1 MTKSYIVNPKTGE
14 LLTAQEWKET
24 AGGNVNCAQMVAIVP
39 DDGSPAF
46 AMPVE
51 TFERMNWRDA
61 MKFAGEYKAPHEV
74 KGSDGVFSLPS
85 RKQAIDI
92 RAARENGL
100 EQLLGLIG
108 ADGLLSELHSRYGWT
123 RENYRPSGL
132 AEGEDYDSSTA
143 AWLYYRYGMSSSYG
157 MSNYQ
162 CTVRP
167 VTLLK
172 P

>member
-1 MTKSYIVNPKTGE
+1 MTKSYVVNPKTGE

-24 AGGNVNCAQMVAIVP
+24 AGDNVNCAQMVAIVP

-46 AMPVE
+46 AMPVQ
-51 TFERMNWRDA
+51 TFERMSWHDA

-74 KGSDGVFSLPS
+74 KGSDGVFSLPT
-85 RKQAIDI
+85 RKQALDI

-108 ADGLLSELHSRYGWT
+108 ANGLLSELRSRYGWT
-123 RENYRPSGL
+123 CEKYRPCGL

-143 AWLYYRYGMSSSYG
+143 AWIYDNGG
-157 MSNYQ
+157 MSNDYGFADELA
-162 CTVRP
+162 VRP